1 MGRRRKGPDISG
13 LLLIDKPTGMSSFDV
28 VAAVRRAYRTRRVG
42 HTGTL
47 DPMASGLLP
56 ILLGRAT
63 RLSIYA
69 TNARKSYSAEVL
81 FGQSTNTYDL
91 EGEVVF
97 RASQGEVDAL
107 TSQEVKCALG
117 AFEGEISQVPPAFS
131 AIKSQGERAYSKAR
145 RGETIEMPSR
155 DVIVHQIGLTHYANG
170 RASFDVDCS
179 KGTYIRSI
187 AHDLG
192 QALAVGGTLSALR
205 RPRVGLWTL
214 DEAIP
219 LQQLIDGS
227 DSERTALL
235 RPIRD
240 VVKEYGL
247 IELDDAGVT
256 RVRNGQRFNVNI
268 GAGRYCACA
277 PDGLMI
283 ALVDIDEGGELRVVR
298 GIPAAEENG

>member
-1 MGRRRKGPDISG
+1 MEYGARIERALLEIKEQASDANPETMMGRRRKGPDISG

-47 DPMASGLLP
+47 DPRASGLLP

-117 AFEGEISQVPPAFS
+117 AFEGEISQVPPAFV
-131 AIKSQGERAYSKAR
+131 IKIQGERAYSKAR

-205 RPRVGLWTL
+205 RTRVGLWTL

-240 VVKEYGL
+240 VVKEYGR

-256 RVRNGQRFNVNI
+256 RVRNGQRFNVNM
-268 GAGRYCACA
+268 G
-277 PDGLMI
+277 
-283 ALVDIDEGGELRVVR
+283 LVDIARVL
-298 GIPAAEENG
+298 PTAS